1 MEKQLNGSS
10 LVLPLEVRPPRV
22 PPRLLLNKGIQ
33 PSAGWGGEGVVG
45 LGVEGGMRSRLG
57 SVSQTT
63 SRGRLLLIRTET
75 LYGLIKAFLGAQT
88 YGTLSF

>member
-1 MEKQLNGSS
+1 M
-10 LVLPLEVRPPRV
+10 

-33 PSAGWGGEGVVG
+33 PSAGRGGGVG
-45 LGVEGGMRSRLG
+45 LGGEGGMRSRSG

-75 LYGLIKAFLGAQT
+75 LYGLIEAFLGAQT
-88 YGTLSF
+88 YGTLTF